1 VNDKRV
7 VAPHAIIT
15 NHTIAAS
22 YFENAR
28 KNANHTKYSCLT
40 VLIELFILYSPLLQ
54 KRIRRGI
61 V

>member
-1 VNDKRV
+1 

-40 VLIELFILYSPLLQ
+40 VLIELFILYSPSLQ